1 MKERKKAA
9 PKTKAKDAP
18 HLEKAAAGP
27 RERIMGAAFAVLMEK
42 GYAGASTLEIA
53 TRARVSKRE
62 LYTLF
67 GDKRGILVAMI
78 ASRAARM
85 HQALNLPPA
94 TDRSGLAETLVAF
107 GTTVLAEVCH
117 PIVVTMFRLAISE
130 SDRPAEMAHILDE
143 NGRGAHRR
151 ALIAFLGQMVRSGLL
166 GDADPETVASQFLSL
181 LFGDTLMRVVMRAID
196 PPSPRD
202 CARRAQA
209 ATAAVLQLYRPV
221 SRT

>member
-1 MKERKKAA
+1 MKERKKTAA
-9 PKTKAKDAP
+9 RTKAKDAP
-18 HLEKAAAGP
+18 QPEKAETGP

-107 GTTVLAEVCH
+107 GTTVLVEVCH
-117 PIVVTMFRLAISE
+117 PIVVTMFRVAISE
-130 SDRPAEMAHILDE
+130 SDRPAELAHILDE

-151 ALIAFLGQMVRSGLL
+151 ALIDFLGQMVRAGLL

-181 LFGDTLMRVVMRAID
+181 LFGDTLLRVVMRAID
-196 PPSPRD
+196 PPSPRE
-202 CARRAQA
+202 CARRAQM
-209 ATAAVLQLYRPV
+209 ATASVLQLYPPV